1 MTAATRTRQRPN
13 VGHREVP
20 WERFVRTDCA
30 CDPLAPCL
38 LHFDDLD
45 WRARAL
51 AWARAGVTPPN
62 GR

>member
-1 MTAATRTRQRPN
+1 VATRTRQRRDSGAHP
-13 VGHREVP
+13 VP
-20 WERFVRTDCA
+20 WERFIGTGSCC

-38 LHFDDLD
+38 FHFDDLD

>member
-1 MTAATRTRQRPN
+1 
-13 VGHREVP
+13 VP
-20 WERFVRTDCA
+20 WERFVRTGCA
-30 CDPLAPCL
+30 CDDQVPCL